1 MRLSLFFIVIMAVV
15 AGSYSLA
22 DGGELRQCANDSC
35 GKYALSE
42 SWLFCP
48 FCGAKLPEVEKSS
61 DNTPIKESVIG
72 YTYKNGVYNFQ
83 IERPNDK
90 WAFLRAGRGL
100 EEISTDGTIGI
111 TSSDEVYALIIVE
124 RVPDAD
130 LSAYAE
136 LVAPDLIDRI
146 RTSEEAISI
155 AGAAGLRSKWV
166 GSVSGIEFRFYQT
179 IIKHRG
185 LMYQIVFWC
194 IAGNENKTV
203 EAEIEAIE
211 ASFKFLSD

>member
-1 MRLSLFFIVIMAVV
+1 MRLSLFFVVIMAVV

-22 DGGELRQCANDSC
+22 YGGELRQCANDSC

-48 FCGAKLPEVEKSS
+48 FCGTELPEVDKSS

-179 IIKHRG
+179 VIKHRG